1 MVASIQPFVVE
12 AFVQEFRT
20 NTPIDSYGQDLKD
33 SKLKGLVHNEFDPIT
48 LRFMLEGN
56 SLPMEPSREYA
67 AKGVIWCADKWVA
80 VGTFEGKQYHLGNYD
95 NIIEASKVVQKFDA
109 DNVQCK

>member
-1 MVASIQPFVVE
+1 MYIQLHKCCHERTENELKVHSESKGLGQSLFQDQRLTNTAMVASIQPFVVE

-20 NTPIDSYGQDLKD
+20 NTPNGQDLKD

-56 SLPMEPSREYA
+56 SLPRSHRESTQPRA
-67 AKGVIWCADKWVA
+67 
-80 VGTFEGKQYHLGNYD
+80 
-95 NIIEASKVVQKFDA
+95 
-109 DNVQCK
+109 

>member
-1 MVASIQPFVVE
+1 MD
-12 AFVQEFRT
+12 AFVQKVGT
-20 NTPIDSYGQDLKD
+20 NTPNG
-33 SKLKGLVHNEFDPIT
+33 KLKGLVHNEFDPIT

-56 SLPMEPSREYA
+56 SRPMKPSREYA

-95 NIIEASKVVQKFDA
+95 NIIEASEVVQKFDA